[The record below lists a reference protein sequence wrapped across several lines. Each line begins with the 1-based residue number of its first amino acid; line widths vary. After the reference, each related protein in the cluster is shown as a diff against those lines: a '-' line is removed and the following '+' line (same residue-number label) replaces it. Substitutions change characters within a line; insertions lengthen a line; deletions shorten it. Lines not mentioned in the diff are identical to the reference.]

1 MLFKKVEMKNRVS
14 LEGYGEIL
22 AGRIARPYEKG
33 TPRAKQGDEYWVFF
47 FFFYKA
53 FCIDFQRERV
63 REKDGDGEWKK
74 ERVRVKERR
83 DGIRGERQRKPSLLF
98 TLKSKGRREAGWIL
112 HDGFSVLRW
121 HIEVR
126 WCLIRLLGPSSPST
140 VTKSEIVILNSLNG
154 MCELTLYCRC
164 FPPCLALE
172 FDDASTR
179 SEPHVRLLVN
189 RRVCYYHMCSLVFDQ
204 TVSPF

>member
-1 MLFKKVEMKNRVS
+1 MRKEHLGQNREMS
-14 LEGYGEIL
+14 IG
-22 AGRIARPYEKG
+22 
-33 TPRAKQGDEYWVFF
+33 F

-98 TLKSKGRREAGWIL
+98 TLKSKRRGEAGWIL

-126 WCLIRLLGPSSPST
+126 WCLIRLLGPSSPSSPST
-140 VTKSEIVILNSLNG
+140 VAKWEIGIVNSLNG
-154 MCELTLYCRC
+154 MCELMLNCRC
-164 FPPCLALE
+164 FPPCLAIE

-179 SEPHVRLLVN
+179 SEPRVHLLVN
-189 RRVCYYHMCSLVFDQ
+189 RRVWDFIGFHILLWSYVLFSLWPNGVTFLGLHR
-204 TVSPF
+204 